1 MQMVRMQINVPYED
15 FMTFSVSCIVFVY
28 PLPKLHLG
36 IVFYQKACA
45 HIFIQALKHLVA
57 PPKL

>member
-1 MQMVRMQINVPYED
+1 MQMVRMQINVRHEN
-15 FMTFSVSCIVFVY
+15 FMTFCLPSTVFVY

-45 HIFIQALKHLVA
+45 NIFIQAL
-57 PPKL
+57 